1 MHRRYL
7 LTAAAVLLA
16 GCDVETDLAPGD
28 EVGSE
33 VDAQAVD
40 LVVAAEERVLIDVRT
55 DEEFHAG
62 HLEGALHVDVQRPDF
77 EARVAELDPDEA
89 YLVYCRTGNRSA
101 QAIERMRALGFTDL
115 VDGRSFEDLAAAGVA
130 AS

>member
-1 MHRRYL
+1 
-7 LTAAAVLLA
+7 
-16 GCDVETDLAPGD
+16 
-28 EVGSE
+28 
-33 VDAQAVD
+33 
-40 LVVAAEERVLIDVRT
+40 
-55 DEEFHAG
+55 
-62 HLEGALHVDVQRPDF
+62 LHVDVQRPDF